1 MLIGLSPAHLQPGQ
15 TVDGWRIVK
24 PLGAG
29 SFGAVYLVEKEGHRF
44 AMKMAMH
51 RASSGDAEQTDARLL
66 REMVCLSQV
75 SGHPNVVRVHA
86 HGRWPHPSEGWLY
99 VAVDYVE
106 GYTLGEWVEK
116 THPTAHEVVR
126 VFGKLAGALA
136 HLHARGVFHR
146 DLKLG
151 NILVRAADGEPFV
164 LDFSAGDYMLAP
176 ELTDTPLPP
185 GTRRYRSPEAARFLR
200 EHGDEHDARYDFKA
214 TDDVYALGVCL
225 YDLLTNPQPESAAP
239 RTMVGAQWPPP
250 APHALNA
257 RVPDSLS
264 AAAMHFIDRQPEKRA
279 PTAEVMRRELE
290 ALLSEGGEAWTVPLH
305 VPKPQLPLASEAPH
319 NDIPQED
326 APAPVSKQSPGRRVA
341 GAVAVLALVV
351 ASLAGYMA
359 LRPTSVAERPSA
371 PLTAPTVRDA
381 SPAASLSP
389 SVPPSPLASSPGVAL
404 PPPAPVEKE
413 SPPVKR
419 APVPMLPPSEST
431 SRKPKAL
438 ASRPSWP
445 PSPWA
450 GFLKTCAGVTA
461 VAALSMGCPGA
472 QVRPEPGDC
481 PSEAR
486 EVMFSRQVKGG
497 LRLRPGDSVILT
509 LDRSQPGMQSDAG
522 LYSDGPVTGVVR
534 ISDVRG
540 LPEGTL
546 LSGYL
551 WTSGDVAVGRY
562 TEAHLPDGRM
572 VPVCIV
578 LGRKG
583 YVEKGPDS
591 KPGEAQLNRS
601 FPAYL
606 VERWP

>member
-44 AMKMAMH
+44 AMKLAMH

-116 THPTAHEVVR
+116 THPTAQEVVR

-225 YDLLTNPQPESAAP
+225 YDVLTNPHPESAAP

-279 PTAEVMRRELE
+279 PTAGVMRRELE
-290 ALLSEGGEAWTVPLH
+290 ALLSEEGEAWKVPLH
-305 VPKPQLPLASEAPH
+305 APRPQLPLASEAPH
-319 NDIPQED
+319 NDLPLEE
-326 APAPVSKQSPGRRVA
+326 APTPASKQPPGRRVA

-351 ASLAGYMA
+351 ASLAGYKA
-359 LRPTSVAERPSA
+359 LRPSPNTERPSA
-371 PLTAPTVRDA
+371 PATAPMVGDA
-381 SPAASLSP
+381 GLATSQPHSAPPAPLSE
-389 SVPPSPLASSPGVAL
+389 SPGVAL

-413 SPPVKR
+413 SSPVKR
-419 APVPMLPPSEST
+419 APVPMPPPAEST

-486 EVMFSRQVKGG
+486 EAMFNRANKRG
-497 LRLRPGDSVILT
+497 LRLRPGQSFMLT
-509 LDRSQPGMQSDAG
+509 LDARQPGAMGESGTYA
-522 LYSDGPVTGVVR
+522 DGPVTGVVR
-534 ISDVRG
+534 ISSLPG
-540 LPEGTL
+540 LPEGAR

-551 WTSGDVAVGRY
+551 WTGGEFLVGRY
-562 TEAHLPDGRM
+562 TEARLPDGRT

-578 LGRKG
+578 LAEEG
-583 YVEKGPDS
+583 YVEKWEDS
-591 KPGEAQLNRS
+591 KPGAAVVGRS
-601 FPAYL
+601 LPAYL